1 VTATGPSRGGSGRG
15 SGPSSAAR
23 GAFLIGLAVIV
34 GIVGLQILDD
44 NSPGASDVT
53 GITGITGVTQTT
65 GSTGSTVPG
74 RVATSTTLKIRPA
87 SQVRVKVYNASGTQG
102 KAQAITDK
110 LKSNGYATQP
120 AANNSTTRTT
130 SVVQCRAGFENEAS
144 AIAIFQVG
152 HGATVEAFPANPPD
166 GSGDADCLV
175 ILGQN
180 S

>member
-1 VTATGPSRGGSGRG
+1 M
-15 SGPSSAAR
+15 
-23 GAFLIGLAVIV
+23 
-34 GIVGLQILDD
+34 
-44 NSPGASDVT
+44 
-53 GITGITGVTQTT
+53 
-65 GSTGSTVPG
+65 
-74 RVATSTTLKIRPA
+74 
-87 SQVRVKVYNASGTQG
+87 YNASGIQG

-120 AANNSTTRTT
+120 AANSASTRPT
-130 SVVQCRAGFENEAS
+130 SVVQCRAGFENEGR

-152 HGATVEAFPANPPD
+152 HGATVEAFPATPPD